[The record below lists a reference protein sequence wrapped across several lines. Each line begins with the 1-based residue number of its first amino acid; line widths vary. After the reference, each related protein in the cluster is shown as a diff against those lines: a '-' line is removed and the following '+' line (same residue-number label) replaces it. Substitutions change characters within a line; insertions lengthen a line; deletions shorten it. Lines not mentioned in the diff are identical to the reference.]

1 MSGNGQRTRR
11 QFLRAAAAVSAAPY
25 FVSSIALGRGPRR
38 AANDRIA
45 VGFIGVGNMGGGHL
59 GGFLGDK
66 EVQVVAICDVDTQ
79 KREKARERTEDA
91 YAQERLDGTFSGCET
106 YNEFEKLLA
115 RDDIDAVLIAVPDHW
130 HATIAIAACRAG
142 KDVYCEKP
150 LALTVR
156 EAWKMAAAARRY
168 NTVFQTGSQ
177 QRSSSNFRLACELV
191 QNGRIGKLIKVNVG
205 VGGPSRE
212 RYLPQEPV
220 REGFDWERWQGPAPL
235 HPYNADR
242 CSGSYSGGWR
252 HVRDYSG
259 GMMTDWGAHHFDIA
273 QWGMGMDGNGPIE
286 IIPPPQMPTIR
297 QTPNPQEG
305 PTLTYKYASGV
316 EMIHGGANGILFTGT
331 EGKIEVNRGYF
342 RTWPESIGKEPV
354 YPNDI
359 HLYRSPGHRQDWLNC
374 IRSRR
379 RPICDVA
386 IGASSVT
393 VCHLG
398 NIAYWT
404 GRAIRWNPVKREIVG
419 DEVAARWLDRPKRAP
434 WRIEGWS

>member
-91 YAQERLDGTFSGCET
+91 YAQERLDGTFRGCET

-212 RYLPQEPV
+212 RYLPEEPV
-220 REGFDWERWQGPAPL
+220 REGFLRELEEAKAGGISFEEALNLKTKYIPGRGRNNYYRVYETKDGLVAVACLNNRLRRNLRDVLGVEDPSVEGMSYDWFSEEVRVAHRKAAEPYERAFRERTT
-235 HPYNADR
+235 ADLLALLGDADVPCGR
-242 CSGSYSGGWR
+242 VKFPEEMYDDE
-252 HVRDYSG
+252 HVRANGLMLELEHPVVGRLRMPASPVR
-259 GMMTDWGAHHFDIA
+259 MSATPPATPTPPPALGADGPDVLRELGVSDEEIA
-273 QWGMGMDGNGPIE
+273 QLLEDGV
-286 IIPPPQMPTIR
+286 
-297 QTPNPQEG
+297 
-305 PTLTYKYASGV
+305 L
-316 EMIHGGANGILFTGT
+316 
-331 EGKIEVNRGYF
+331 
-342 RTWPESIGKEPV
+342 
-354 YPNDI
+354 
-359 HLYRSPGHRQDWLNC
+359 
-374 IRSRR
+374 
-379 RPICDVA
+379 
-386 IGASSVT
+386 VT
-393 VCHLG
+393 
-398 NIAYWT
+398 
-404 GRAIRWNPVKREIVG
+404 RERLL
-419 DEVAARWLDRPKRAP
+419 DET
-434 WRIEGWS
+434 